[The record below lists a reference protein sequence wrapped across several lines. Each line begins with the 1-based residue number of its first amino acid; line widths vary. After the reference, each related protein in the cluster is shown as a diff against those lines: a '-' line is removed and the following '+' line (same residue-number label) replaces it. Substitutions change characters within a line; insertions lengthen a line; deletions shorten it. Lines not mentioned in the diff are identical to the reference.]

1 MVVGMLTTVANNLI
15 NNVMKHLMP
24 FIIVIVFFILIAI
37 FILALYNYK
46 LKKRIIDAGPLDET
60 GLKFLAQLSGSGN
73 EAVKWG
79 LLLLFAGIG
88 FVVLEFVP
96 FSAEDSPLPYGIEM
110 IFIAAGFLLYYLF
123 LKNQK
128 NSDRL

>member
-1 MVVGMLTTVANNLI
+1 MAAVLTTTANLI
-15 NNVMKHLMP
+15 KNIMKQLMP
-24 FIIVIVFFILIAI
+24 FIIIIVFCALIAI
-37 FILALYNYK
+37 FILALYNYR
-46 LKKRIIDAGPLDET
+46 LKKRIIDSGPLDET

-79 LLLLFAGIG
+79 LLFLSAGIG

-96 FSAEDSPLPYGIEM
+96 FSAEDSPAPYGIEM

-123 LKNQK
+123 LKKQK
-128 NSDRL
+128 NSGTL

>member
-1 MVVGMLTTVANNLI
+1 MAAVLTTIANLNKNI
-15 NNVMKHLMP
+15 MKQLMP
-24 FIIVIVFFILIAI
+24 FIIIIVFCALIAI
-37 FILALYNYK
+37 FILALYNYR
-46 LKKRIIDAGPLDET
+46 LKKRIIDSGPLDET

-79 LLLLFAGIG
+79 LLLLSAGIG

-96 FSAEDSPLPYGIEM
+96 FSAEDSPAPYGIEM

-123 LKNQK
+123 LKKQK
-128 NSDRL
+128 NSGTL

>member
-1 MVVGMLTTVANNLI
+1 MAAVLTTIANLI
-15 NNVMKHLMP
+15 KNIMKQLMP
-24 FIIVIVFFILIAI
+24 FIIIIVFCALIAI
-37 FILALYNYK
+37 FILALYNYR
-46 LKKRIIDAGPLDET
+46 LKKRIIDSGPLDET

-79 LLLLFAGIG
+79 LLLLSAGIG

-96 FSAEDSPLPYGIEM
+96 FSAEDSPAPYGIEM

-123 LKNQK
+123 LKKQK
-128 NSDRL
+128 NSGTL